1 MKAIIIE
8 NYGGKEQ
15 LKEAQM
21 EKPKANAKQV
31 VVEVKA
37 TSINPIDWKLRE
49 GYLQQMMDW
58 PFPIILGWDVA
69 GTISEVG
76 EEVVEWKVG
85 DKVFARPETTRFGT
99 YAEFT
104 VVDQHLLAKIPANI
118 SFEEAAAV
126 PLAGL
131 TAWQALFNHGKLK
144 KGETVLIHAGAG
156 GVGTYAIQLAKN
168 IGAKVITTASEK
180 NHDLLVGLGADQ
192 VIDYKTENFVDILD
206 EVDLVLDTM
215 GGEIQNESFRVL
227 KPITGRMIS
236 IVGLANEE
244 VRKQYDVEFES
255 IWLDPNGEELAEI
268 ANLMSAGKVKS
279 IIGAQFPLTQK
290 GIYDAH
296 ELSETH
302 HAIGKIVIVAE

>member
-118 SFEEAAAV
+118 
-126 PLAGL
+126 
-131 TAWQALFNHGKLK
+131 
-144 KGETVLIHAGAG
+144 
-156 GVGTYAIQLAKN
+156 
-168 IGAKVITTASEK
+168 
-180 NHDLLVGLGADQ
+180 
-192 VIDYKTENFVDILD
+192 
-206 EVDLVLDTM
+206 
-215 GGEIQNESFRVL
+215 
-227 KPITGRMIS
+227 
-236 IVGLANEE
+236 
-244 VRKQYDVEFES
+244 
-255 IWLDPNGEELAEI
+255 
-268 ANLMSAGKVKS
+268 
-279 IIGAQFPLTQK
+279 
-290 GIYDAH
+290 
-296 ELSETH
+296 
-302 HAIGKIVIVAE
+302 